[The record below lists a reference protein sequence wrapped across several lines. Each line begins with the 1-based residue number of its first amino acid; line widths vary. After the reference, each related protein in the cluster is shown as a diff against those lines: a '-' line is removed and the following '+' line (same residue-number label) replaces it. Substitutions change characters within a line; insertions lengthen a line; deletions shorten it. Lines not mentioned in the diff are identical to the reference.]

1 MVYATVIVAVP
12 VFVLSNIDCAVTVI
26 DVTVAFAGTFKIPLF
41 EIVTPSASAVESTAQ
56 PTALFAK
63 PVVTTV
69 AVNCNV
75 CPLLTVAVA
84 GLTLTLDTAGVS
96 LVNTAPVF
104 KWGC

>member
-1 MVYATVIVAVP
+1 MIVAVP
-12 VFVLSNIDCAVTVI
+12 VFVLSYIDCAVTVI
-26 DVTVAFAGTFKIPLF
+26 DVTVALDGTFKTPF
-41 EIVTPSASAVESTAQ
+41 SDIVTPSASDVESTAQ

-69 AVNCNV
+69 DVNCNF

-96 LVNTAPVF
+96 LVNTAPIF
-104 KWGC
+104 KWGS